1 MDASYEKLGSF
12 YLGKKYDLPARK
24 LLDEIVNYDAKD
36 LTTHAM
42 CVGMTGS
49 GKTGLCL
56 ALLEEAAIDG
66 IPAICIDPKGD
77 LGNLLLAFPDLK
89 PEDFEEWIE
98 EAEATRQ
105 GITRADLAKKTADR
119 WRSGLSE
126 WHQEPA
132 RIAKFKEAVDI
143 AIYTPGG
150 NAGLPMTVL
159 RSFDAPPKELIN
171 DPDLF
176 RERIAGA
183 ASGLL
188 TLLGID
194 ADPLT
199 SREHILLSNIFNDAW
214 MKGQSLE
221 LGALIRLIQT
231 PPISK
236 IGVFDLDSFFPAA
249 ERMKLAMSLN
259 NLLASPSFAGWLEGQ
274 PLDVKSL
281 LYTSTGKPRLTI
293 LSIAHLSDAE
303 RMFFVTIFLNELLAW
318 MRTQPGTGSLRALF
332 YMDEV
337 YGYFPPTAKPP
348 SKPPMMVLLK
358 QARAFGLGIALATQ
372 NPVDLDYKG
381 LANIGTWFLGRLQ
394 TERDK
399 ARVLE
404 GLEGA
409 AQQAGAKFDRN
420 AMEQT
425 LAALGNRVFL
435 MNNVHDDGP
444 TVFQSRW
451 ALSFLRGPLSRQ
463 DIQKLMAPRKQASAA
478 SAVAAT
484 SSSADASVSASP
496 STPVAPSV
504 KKASPDAGR
513 PILAAD
519 VPERFVEAT
528 RTAGNKSEIEYRP
541 LLLGSASCHYVKAS
555 ADLDAWVD
563 STWIAGQGGTID
575 DDVWENSTKLT
586 GKAWELQKEPDANYS
601 FADLPDALLAGRN
614 YKRWQTELKDFIYRH
629 EPARIF
635 ECEELKCFSQP
646 GQDELD
652 ARLSLE
658 HKMREVRDV
667 EKEKLRVKYDA
678 IVKTLEGKILT
689 AQQKAEKE
697 GSQFLG
703 SAIDILGGTVLGML
717 LGNKRSR
724 STSTVRGLG
733 KAAAQRTASQ
743 NAKEV
748 LERLM
753 AERAEVLEK
762 AEAEIE
768 ELKNRYSVQGMTL
781 TPVDIPCRKADTRV
795 DLVAL
800 VWVPYAVD
808 ANGRAQPLVVIG

>member
-12 YLGKKYDLPARK
+12 YLGKKYDLPQRK

-77 LGNLLLAFPDLK
+77 LGNLLLTFPEMQ
-89 PEDFEEWIE
+89 PEKFQEWLEES
-98 EAEATRQ
+98 EATRQ
-105 GITRADLAKKTADR
+105 GITLPELAAKTADR
-119 WRSGLSE
+119 WRSGLAE
-126 WHQEPA
+126 WQQSPE
-132 RIAKFKEAVDI
+132 RIAKFKESVDI
-143 AIYTPGG
+143 AIYTPGS

-159 RSFDAPPKELIN
+159 RSFDAPPKELME

-188 TLLGID
+188 TLLGIE

-214 MKGQSLE
+214 TKGQNLE
-221 LGALIRLIQT
+221 LGSLIRLIQT

-236 IGVFDLDSFFPAA
+236 IGVFDLESFLPSA

-274 PLDVKSL
+274 PLDIKSL
-281 LYTSTGKPRLTI
+281 LYTPTGKPRLSI
-293 LSIAHLSDAE
+293 LSIAHLNDAE

-318 MRTQPGTGSLRALF
+318 MRTQPGTSTLRALF

-463 DIQKLMAPRKQASAA
+463 DIQKLMAGRKQTAVN
-478 SAVAAT
+478 AVANAAT
-484 SSSADASVSASP
+484 VPHATDSSTNAHSA
-496 STPVAPSV
+496 TPVA
-504 KKASPDAGR
+504 KAAANAGR

-528 RTAGNKSEIEYRP
+528 RTAGSKSELIYRP
-541 LLLGSASCHYVKAS
+541 MLLGNVSCHYVKAS
-555 ADLDAWVD
+555 ADVD
-563 STWIAGQGGTID
+563 TWIDSSWLACQDGVVED
-575 DDVWENSTKLT
+575 EVWEHATKLT
-586 GKAWELQKEPDANYS
+586 GRAWELSKEPTADYA

-614 YKRWQTELKDFIYRH
+614 FKRWQTQLKDFLYRH
-629 EPARIF
+629 EPVRVF
-635 ECEELKCFSQP
+635 ECVELKCFSQP
-646 GQDELD
+646 NVDEID

-658 HKMREVRDV
+658 QKMREVRDI
-667 EKEKLRVKYDA
+667 EKDKLRDKYDA
-678 IVKTLEGKILT
+678 IVNGLEAKIMT
-689 AQQKAEKE
+689 AQQKVEKE
-697 GSQFLG
+697 GSQLMG
-703 SAIDILGGTVLGML
+703 SAIDIIGGTVLGML

-724 STSTVRGLG
+724 TTSTVRGLG
-733 KAAAQRTASQ
+733 KAAAQRSASQ

-768 ELKNRYSVQGMTL
+768 ALKNRFSVHGVTL
-781 TPVDIPCRKADTRV
+781 TPVDVPCRKADTRV

-800 VWVPYAVD
+800 VWVPHAID
-808 ANGRAQPLVVIG
+808 ANGRTQPLVAVE

>member
-1 MDASYEKLGSF
+1 MDANYEKLGSF
-12 YLGKKYDLPARK
+12 YLGKKYDLPQRK

-77 LGNLLLAFPDLK
+77 LGNLLLTFPQLE
-89 PEDFEEWIE
+89 PEKFQEWLEES
-98 EAEATRQ
+98 EATRQ
-105 GITRADLAKKTADR
+105 GITLPELAKKTADR
-119 WRSGLSE
+119 WRSGLAE
-126 WHQEPA
+126 WQQGPE

-143 AIYTPGG
+143 AIYTPGS

-159 RSFDAPPKELIN
+159 RSFDAPAKEVVN

-188 TLLGID
+188 TLLGIE

-214 MKGQSLE
+214 TKGQSLE

-236 IGVFDLDSFFPAA
+236 IGVFDLESFLPAS

-274 PLDVKSL
+274 PLDIKSL
-281 LYTSTGKPRLTI
+281 LYTPTGKPRLSI
-293 LSIAHLSDAE
+293 LSIAHLNDAE
-303 RMFFVTIFLNELLAW
+303 RMFFVTIFLNELLGW
-318 MRTQPGTGSLRALF
+318 MRTQPGTSSLRALF

-463 DIQKLMAPRKQASAA
+463 DIQKLMNERKQAAA
-478 SAVAAT
+478 AVAQSAPTGASTANAT
-484 SSSADASVSASP
+484 AAPAAVKAAAQSA
-496 STPVAPSV
+496 
-504 KKASPDAGR
+504 R

-528 RTAGNKSEIEYRP
+528 RTPGNKADLIYRP
-541 LLLGSASCHYVKAS
+541 MLLGNASCHYVKAN
-555 ADLDAWVD
+555 ADVD
-563 STWIAGQGGTID
+563 TWIDSSWLACQGGEVA
-575 DDVWENSTKLT
+575 DDVWEDAKLT
-586 GKAWELQKEPDANYS
+586 GASWELLKEPDSKYG
-601 FADLPDALLAGRN
+601 FEELPDALLAGKN
-614 YKRWQTELKDFIYRH
+614 YKRWQTQLKDFLYRH
-629 EPARIF
+629 EPVRVF
-635 ECEELKCFSQP
+635 ECAELKMFTP
-646 GQDELD
+646 PNQDEID

-658 HKMREVRDV
+658 QKMREVRDA
-667 EKEKLRVKYDA
+667 EKEKLRDKYDA
-678 IVKTLEGKILT
+678 IVKGLEAKIMT
-689 AQQKAEKE
+689 AQQKVEKE
-697 GSQFLG
+697 GSQLMG
-703 SAIDILGGTVLGML
+703 SAIDIIGGTVLGML

-724 STSTVRGLG
+724 TTSTVRGLG
-733 KAAAQRTASQ
+733 KAAAQRSASQ

-768 ELKNRYSVQGMTL
+768 QLKNRFSVHGITL
-781 TPVDIPCRKADTRV
+781 SPVDIPCRKADTRI

-800 VWVPYAVD
+800 VWVPYAMD
-808 ANGRAQPLVVIG
+808 ANGRSQPLVAVE